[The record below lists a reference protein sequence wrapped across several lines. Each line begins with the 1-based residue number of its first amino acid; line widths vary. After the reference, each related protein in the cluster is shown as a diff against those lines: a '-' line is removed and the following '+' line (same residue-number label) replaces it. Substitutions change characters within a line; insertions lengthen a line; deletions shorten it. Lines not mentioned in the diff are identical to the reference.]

1 MIFKQINESYF
12 LFREWNWH
20 LLIKFLSLVIEFYI
34 GFINFLLS
42 YYNRSQ
48 KCIESVLVAQSCL
61 TVCNPTVC
69 SPLDSSVH
77 GISQARI
84 LEWVAIP
91 FSRGSSQPRD
101 QTQVSCI
108 GGEFLAI
115 WATGKPPKWI
125 FFNALKTLNTFK
137 YNLTQ

>member
-1 MIFKQINESYF
+1 M
-12 LFREWNWH
+12 EWNWN

-48 KCIESVLVAQSCL
+48 KCIESVLVTQSCL
-61 TVCNPTVC
+61 TVCDPTVC
-69 SPLDSSVH
+69 SPLGSSVH
-77 GISQARI
+77 GISQARM

-108 GGEFLAI
+108 AGEFLAI

-125 FFNALKTLNTFK
+125 FINALKTLNTFK
-137 YNLTQ
+137 YSLTQ